1 MAGQLNEKTFELE
14 VCRLLFLYDKMLDK
28 CANNFIQ
35 ILLSLYLKIM
45 SADNRIL
52 QEQLQLKVNYE
63 TNVNKMLP
71 DWVIYKYI
79 SNENDYTFL

>member
-1 MAGQLNEKTFELE
+1 
-14 VCRLLFLYDKMLDK
+14 
-28 CANNFIQ
+28 
-35 ILLSLYLKIM
+35 M